1 MGQAQILSLPPQI
14 SYYLFPEPQFVISK
28 MGRRLMAPIYGF
40 RIKWGYGAQAWRAR
54 HLTHNGATTDELML
68 LLLY

>member
-28 MGRRLMAPIYGF
+28 MGRRLMVPIYGF
-40 RIKWGYGAQAWRAR
+40 RIKWGYGVRAWCTW
-54 HLTHNGATTDELML
+54 HSTHHGAATGELML